1 MDIPTLLIFL
11 TCTLTGLY
19 IVRKVSTFFN
29 FYDLPDKKKK
39 IHKKK
44 SLKQLELH

>member
-29 FYDLPDKKKK
+29 FYGLPDKKIQKK
-39 IHKKK
+39 ITKTAQTA
-44 SLKQLELH
+44 LM